1 MGHIL
6 HHVIHCNER
15 LDACSWPRLGKCGE
29 GGYAA
34 DDRLG
39 VEGRYST
46 GAERLACLAAA
57 SWSYHISSD
66 RLDEL

>member
-1 MGHIL
+1 MSRRQRVDVPSSRSINR
-6 HHVIHCNER
+6 INSAR
-15 LDACSWPRLGKCGE
+15 LL
-29 GGYAA
+29 
-34 DDRLG
+34 

-66 RLDEL
+66 RLDE